1 MIIYVNILSIK
12 YHFPSICNIRNI
24 YICDLLAIWNHNY
37 KVIVLRLPISFHA
50 RYRLH
55 KNFPTA
61 LLWETYFCCLCLRI
75 HIPTQFSEKVI
86 ICHTWY
92 TFSYIHLS
100 VNLYIYI
107 VKHIW
112 LYSMN
117 EKILEIWENHITY
130 FFWHTY
136 CHVYFRWVF
145 TKLLLMYSS
154 DLSYELVLICLS

>member
-12 YHFPSICNIRNI
+12 YHFPSIYNIRNI
-24 YICDLLAIWNHNY
+24 YICDLAIWNHNY

-75 HIPTQFSEKVI
+75 YIPTQFSEKVI

-100 VNLYIYI
+100 INLYIHHVFDESKKHQQHLVTAYMYI
-107 VKHIW
+107 
-112 LYSMN
+112 LT
-117 EKILEIWENHITY
+117 EISIIVFYEWENI
-130 FFWHTY
+130 WDM
-136 CHVYFRWVF
+136 R
-145 TKLLLMYSS
+145 
-154 DLSYELVLICLS
+154 ICENQLT